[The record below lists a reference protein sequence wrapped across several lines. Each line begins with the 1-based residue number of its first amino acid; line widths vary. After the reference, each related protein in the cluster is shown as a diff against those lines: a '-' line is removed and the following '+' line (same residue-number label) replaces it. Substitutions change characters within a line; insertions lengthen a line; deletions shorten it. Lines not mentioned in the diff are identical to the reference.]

1 MKISSLSI
9 ILAVP
14 FLLALAILLPLSF
27 SYEYRDY
34 MGWII
39 VPILFLTFLYTF
51 RPQIDYW
58 WLKRQKIG
66 LDQPL
71 IDWLNEHSQFYK
83 KLSPSDQQK
92 FEQRASLFLDSK
104 DFSLKAKEDHKLPEQ
119 YKLLSIHDA
128 LQITWHLEEFLFKKY
143 DRIILYPHAFP
154 TPNHKYLHPCEI
166 HSVDGLILMSK
177 PHLQNGFINSRQF
190 FNIGLYTW
198 ITAHMKQ
205 TKHEGYPMI
214 NALEINALDNI
225 LPYPTEKIKELIG
238 ERLLFSQALFAYAF
252 FEHRTNFKK
261 HFPKYAESFRTLFNM

>member
-66 LDQPL
+66 LDKPL

-83 KLSPSDQQK
+83 NLSPSNKQK
-92 FEQRASLFLDSK
+92 FEQRACLFLDSK
-104 DFSLKAKEDHKLPEQ
+104 DFTLKAKEDHKLPEQ

-166 HSVDGLILMSK
+166 HSVDGLILTSK

-214 NALEINALDNI
+214 NALEINELDKI

-252 FEHRTNFKK
+252 FEHRTNFEK
-261 HFPKYAESFRTLFNM
+261 HFPKYAVSFKSLFKT